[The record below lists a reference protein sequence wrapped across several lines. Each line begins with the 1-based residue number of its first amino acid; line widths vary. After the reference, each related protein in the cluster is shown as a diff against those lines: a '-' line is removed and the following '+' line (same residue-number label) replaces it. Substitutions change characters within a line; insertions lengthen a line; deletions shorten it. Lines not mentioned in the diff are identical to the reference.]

1 MTKLSKDQLKHALRL
16 YAVSDSACLR
26 GRTLS
31 DCARE
36 VIAGGATMLQ
46 YRNKAA
52 GVGGAGGARGLIEA
66 GGAGSARGL
75 IEAGGAGGIDQDNT
89 DSAEYEAAHDAALKE
104 ARELQQICAQANIPF
119 IVNDCVQ
126 LAKEIGAQGVH
137 VGQGDMPC
145 KQVRE
150 LMGEDAIIG
159 VSAQT
164 VGQALRAQEE
174 GADYL
179 GVGAMVPTPTKP
191 DAVDVSMNTL
201 REIIYSVEI
210 PVVAIGGINAGNL
223 RLFQDSGIAGV
234 AVVSALFGAENPRA
248 AAHELLQEVSEI
260 I

>member
-52 GVGGAGGARGLIEA
+52 GVGGAGGARGLTEA
-66 GGAGSARGL
+66 GGAR
-75 IEAGGAGGIDQDNT
+75 GIDQDNT

-201 REIIYSVEI
+201 REIIHSVEI

-248 AAHELLQEVSEI
+248 AAHELLQEVSKI

>member
-52 GVGGAGGARGLIEA
+52 GVGGAGG
-66 GGAGSARGL
+66 ARGL

-248 AAHELLQEVSEI
+248 AAHELLQEVSKI

>member
-52 GVGGAGGARGLIEA
+52 GVGGASSAAGLSEA
-66 GGAGSARGL
+66 GGAGSAAGL
-75 IEAGGAGGIDQDNT
+75 TEAGSARGTDQDNA
-89 DSAEYEAAHDAALKE
+89 DSAKREAAHDAALKE
-104 ARELQQICAQANIPF
+104 ARELQQICAQSGVPF
-119 IVNDCVQ
+119 IVNDCVE
-126 LAKEIGAQGVH
+126 LAKQIGAQGVH

-145 KQVRE
+145 KNVRE
-150 LMGEDAIIG
+150 ILGEDAIIG

-164 VGQALRAQEE
+164 VKQALRAQEE

-191 DAVDVSMNTL
+191 DAVDVSFDTL
-201 REIIYSVEI
+201 HEIIHSVEI

-248 AAHELLQEVSEI
+248 AAQELLQEVLAI